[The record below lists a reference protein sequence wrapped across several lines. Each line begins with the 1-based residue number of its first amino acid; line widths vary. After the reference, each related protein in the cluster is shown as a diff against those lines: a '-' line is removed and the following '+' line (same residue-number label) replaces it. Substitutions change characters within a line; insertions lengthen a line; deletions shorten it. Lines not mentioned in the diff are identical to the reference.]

1 VFEFELDSV
10 DTIDYEICDPV
21 EPDDVDLLGPC
32 EPFLSI
38 FCLREG
44 MRTQSNDTGYC
55 PLGSNDTGIIAYT
68 PGVNLTGIDERVAA
82 TRPGLPNGPVNRI
95 IISQD
100 PWPVR
105 YNNILTIPSLIIYII
120 IGDISVIH

>member
-21 EPDDVDLLGPC
+21 EPQDVDLLGPC

-44 MRTQSNDTGYC
+44 TSTQSNDNTGNC
-55 PLGSNDTGIIAYT
+55 PLDTGIVAYT
-68 PGVNLTGIDERVAA
+68 PGVNITAQPLAPTK
-82 TRPGLPNGPVNRI
+82 PGLPNGPVNRI
-95 IISQD
+95 ITSQD

-105 YNNILTIPSLIIYII
+105 YNILITVTITFSSLLVIII
-120 IGDISVIH
+120 IGDIPVIH

>member
-1 VFEFELDSV
+1 VFEFELVSV
-10 DTIDYEICDPV
+10 NTIDYEICDPV
-21 EPDDVDLLGPC
+21 LPEDVDLLGPC

-68 PGVNLTGIDERVAA
+68 PGINLDGIDELKAR
-82 TRPGLPNGPVNRI
+82 TRPGLPNGTVNLTI
-95 IISQD
+95 TSQD

-105 YNNILTIPSLIIYII
+105 YFKLISIRLLLSPHHQLLH
-120 IGDISVIH
+120 DL